1 MDNFDKILKQKIE
14 QFPFEYDPSDW
25 NGVLQK
31 QKSASAGFS
40 LLTKILFSVFLL
52 LFVSSAVFYS
62 INRSGERLSVK
73 DSNEIVNIKIE
84 DKEIVNKQI
93 GNIKIEDKEI
103 VNKQIG
109 NIKIEDKEIVSK
121 EIVGKQ
127 IEGKEIAGKEI
138 EEKQIVNIKIE
149 DKEIVGKEIAAKQ
162 IEEKKI
168 VNAKIDRED
177 IEDKQLE
184 NTVENFNIQKEPILE
199 NIEKKQFSEV
209 SKNNADLQT
218 TISIKEAAG
227 KEIAGREIEGE
238 KIEGEKI
245 EGKEIEGK
253 EIAGKEIARKEI
265 VEKEIGNTKID
276 KKEQT
281 KDSYSN
287 ITVNGVVQNSE
298 NTYQQSGYI
307 PENQAVVLGE
317 ARMKS
322 NYSFAVLK
330 KSLDHYLS
338 ISQIGLERARDIVV
352 HLNNQF
358 LNDASLSG
366 FEGRYTLSSSIN
378 VAAITEN
385 LDELNHIPYEF
396 LLTNSFPIKSKQM
409 GVGIAFQQ
417 IRGTN
422 YNTLLFNVSIAKQ
435 FTLSRNNTLL
445 IGGGINTSSIDKLDM
460 VGPDY
465 PWTQSPNLIN
475 KENQLLSLNLG
486 MRFIHKSIYASIST
500 SSLYRYA
507 FTKDI
512 HNSINPFT
520 LHFATGGRL
529 RLNGKWSLNP
539 SVNYNFIAYNSH
551 SYLTPYF
558 SFSKQNKIYFGVHS
572 ENFNS
577 VGAHF
582 GFQAFQRLDCYMRA
596 GYSLNEELKSLY
608 GPIHYTEIGI
618 KLGIG
623 QFQK

>member
-31 QKSASAGFS
+31 QKSASVGFS
-40 LLTKILFSVFLL
+40 KFTKILFSVFLL
-52 LFVSSAVFYS
+52 LFIASAVFYC
-62 INRSGERLSVK
+62 INIKGEQLLLDDAPVAVNGDLLSVGGGR
-73 DSNEIVNIKIE
+73 EIT
-84 DKEIVNKQI
+84 NKQI
-93 GNIKIEDKEI
+93 GN
-103 VNKQIG
+103 
-109 NIKIEDKEIVSK
+109 
-121 EIVGKQ
+121 
-127 IEGKEIAGKEI
+127 
-138 EEKQIVNIKIE
+138 
-149 DKEIVGKEIAAKQ
+149 
-162 IEEKKI
+162 
-168 VNAKIDRED
+168 
-177 IEDKQLE
+177 KQLV
-184 NTVENFNIQKEPILE
+184 NNVENFHVKKEQVLE
-199 NIEKKQFSEV
+199 NAKKEKISEFLK
-209 SKNNADLQT
+209 SKVDLQT
-218 TISIKEAAG
+218 VSSINETAG
-227 KEIAGREIEGE
+227 KEIAHKKIVE
-238 KIEGEKI
+238 KKI
-245 EGKEIEGK
+245 AENQIDKT
-253 EIAGKEIARKEI
+253 EI
-265 VEKEIGNTKID
+265 VEKKIAD
-276 KKEQT
+276 KEVGEKDNKEGL
-281 KDSYSN
+281 SSEL
-287 ITVNGVVQNSE
+287 TVNGVVQNNE
-298 NTYQQSGYI
+298 NLYQQSAYI

-385 LDELNHIPYEF
+385 IDELNHIPFEF
-396 LLTNSFPIKSKQM
+396 VLANSFPIKSKQM

-529 RLNGKWSLNP
+529 RLNGKWSINP

>member
-1 MDNFDKILKQKIE
+1 MDNFDKILKQKID
-14 QFPFEYDPSDW
+14 QIPFEYDPSDW
-25 NGVLQK
+25 NGILQK
-31 QKSASAGFS
+31 QQSASAGFS
-40 LLTKILFSVFLL
+40 LLTKILFSIFLL

-62 INRSGERLSVK
+62 INRSGEQWSLK

-103 VNKQIG
+103 VN
-109 NIKIEDKEIVSK
+109 K

-168 VNAKIDRED
+168 INTKIDRED

-209 SKNNADLQT
+209 SKNNVDLQT
-218 TISIKEAAG
+218 TSSIKEGA
-227 KEIAGREIEGE
+227 
-238 KIEGEKI
+238 
-245 EGKEIEGK
+245 GK
-253 EIAGKEIARKEI
+253 EIAGKEI
-265 VEKEIGNTKID
+265 VEKEIGDTKID
-276 KKEQT
+276 KKEQA

-287 ITVNGVVQNSE
+287 ITVNGVVQNNE
-298 NTYQQSGYI
+298 NSYQQSAYI

>member
-31 QKSASAGFS
+31 QKSASVGFS
-40 LLTKILFSVFLL
+40 KFTKILFSVFLL
-52 LFVSSAVFYS
+52 LFIASAVFYC
-62 INRSGERLSVK
+62 INIKGEQLLLDDAPVAVNGDLLSVGGGR
-73 DSNEIVNIKIE
+73 EIT
-84 DKEIVNKQI
+84 NKQI
-93 GNIKIEDKEI
+93 GN
-103 VNKQIG
+103 
-109 NIKIEDKEIVSK
+109 
-121 EIVGKQ
+121 
-127 IEGKEIAGKEI
+127 
-138 EEKQIVNIKIE
+138 
-149 DKEIVGKEIAAKQ
+149 
-162 IEEKKI
+162 
-168 VNAKIDRED
+168 
-177 IEDKQLE
+177 KQLV
-184 NTVENFNIQKEPILE
+184 NNVENFNIQKEPILE

-227 KEIAGREIEGE
+227 KEIAG
-238 KIEGEKI
+238 
-245 EGKEIEGK
+245 
-253 EIAGKEIARKEI
+253 KEI
-265 VEKEIGNTKID
+265 VEKKIGNTKID
-276 KKEQT
+276 KKEQA

-287 ITVNGVVQNSE
+287 ITVNGVVQNNE
-298 NTYQQSGYI
+298 NLYQQSAYI

-529 RLNGKWSLNP
+529 RLNGKWSINP

>member
-1 MDNFDKILKQKIE
+1 MDNFDKILKQKID
-14 QFPFEYDPSDW
+14 QIPFEYDPSDW
-25 NGVLQK
+25 NGILQK
-31 QKSASAGFS
+31 QQSASAGFS
-40 LLTKILFSVFLL
+40 LLTKILFSIFLL

-62 INRSGERLSVK
+62 INRSGEQWSLK
-73 DSNEIVNIKIE
+73 DSNEIVNIKIEDKEIVNKQIVNRKIE

-103 VNKQIG
+103 VN
-109 NIKIEDKEIVSK
+109 K

-209 SKNNADLQT
+209 SKNNVDLQT
-218 TISIKEAAG
+218 TSSIKEGAG
-227 KEIAGREIEGE
+227 KEIAG
-238 KIEGEKI
+238 
-245 EGKEIEGK
+245 
-253 EIAGKEIARKEI
+253 KEI
-265 VEKEIGNTKID
+265 VEKEIGNTKIAGEKIAGKEIVEKKIGNTKID
-276 KKEQT
+276 KKEQA

-287 ITVNGVVQNSE
+287 ITVNGVVQNNE
-298 NTYQQSGYI
+298 NSYQQSAYI